1 MRTGSPAPTSSTR
14 LTVGLVT
21 ALAVTVPLAPAAA
34 AGEQSYPR
42 PDGSSAAYAFSGRG
56 YGHGHGMSQFG
67 AEGMARSGKTSEEI
81 LSFYYP
87 GTTAAAAP
95 RRMRMRVDLSGVVRT
110 GDGWR
115 DIRVSPA
122 AGLYVRDRTTGARL
136 KLPATLG
143 GRTVDRWR
151 VKQNDRGLKLTGL
164 AGARYRG
171 VDGWNRLTGPLRL
184 ARHVPG
190 ADLSRGVLQVVTPS
204 GSERRYRGYLDA
216 RAESATALR
225 AVNRLRLDDYVGSVV
240 SAEVPAYWQQA
251 ALRAQA
257 VAARTYALRLRH
269 YARAGGRSYDV
280 CDTMSCQVYGGVDRE
295 SAAPVAAA
303 HGTAQRYL
311 AYGGLPALTQFSSA
325 NGGWSAAGGY
335 PYLVARKDP
344 YDGVVPPESNWGHAW
359 TFSLPVD
366 RIEATWPRIGR
377 LVRLRVLERSGDGAW
392 GGRIHRLVVEGRDGA
407 VEVTGPDFRFLFGMK
422 SEWWKITNSGTT
434 TAP

>member
-1 MRTGSPAPTSSTR
+1 M
-14 LTVGLVT
+14 GLVT

-34 AGEQSYPR
+34 ASEQSYPR
-42 PDGSSAAYAFSGRG
+42 PNGSSPAYAFSGRG

-87 GTTAAAAP
+87 GTTAAAVP

-151 VKQNDRGLKLTGL
+151 VKQNDQGLKLTGL

-216 RAESATALR
+216 RAESA
-225 AVNRLRLDDYVGSVV
+225 
-240 SAEVPAYWQQA
+240 
-251 ALRAQA
+251 
-257 VAARTYALRLRH
+257 
-269 YARAGGRSYDV
+269 
-280 CDTMSCQVYGGVDRE
+280 
-295 SAAPVAAA
+295 
-303 HGTAQRYL
+303 
-311 AYGGLPALTQFSSA
+311 
-325 NGGWSAAGGY
+325 
-335 PYLVARKDP
+335 
-344 YDGVVPPESNWGHAW
+344 
-359 TFSLPVD
+359 
-366 RIEATWPRIGR
+366 
-377 LVRLRVLERSGDGAW
+377 
-392 GGRIHRLVVEGRDGA
+392 
-407 VEVTGPDFRFLFGMK
+407 
-422 SEWWKITNSGTT
+422 
-434 TAP
+434 